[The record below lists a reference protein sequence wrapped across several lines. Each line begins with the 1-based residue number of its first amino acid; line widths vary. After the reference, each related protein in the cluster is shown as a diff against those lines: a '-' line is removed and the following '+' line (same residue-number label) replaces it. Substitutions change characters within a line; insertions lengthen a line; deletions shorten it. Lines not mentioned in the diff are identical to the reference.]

1 MQFIQAA
8 YGKKIVKFIYGH
20 TAYPFCDTETLGMV
34 DFGAAVSVHII
45 RIDYTRPIIQIHSNL
60 NRLFR
65 SHDRNLRRKGNSLPF
80 VYLVVSDSELSID

>member
-8 YGKKIVKFIYGH
+8 YGKKIVKFIHGH
-20 TAYPFCDTETLGMV
+20 TAYPFCDKETLGMV

-45 RIDYTRPIIQIHSNL
+45 RIDYTRPIIEIHSNL

-65 SHDRNLRRKGNSLPF
+65 SHDRNLRSRGNSLPF